1 MNSTAFFPSDGA
13 IKGTGGSQPGI
24 IHNKKTH
31 RKEKKAMKTLAE
43 IIQRLSEIRTEMEN
57 EDADIEALTRE
68 SQELLKAKEA
78 IESKN
83 KTRAATI
90 ALVEK
95 GLAGTPVSDEPD
107 DDDTRS
113 GTVPTINRDMRRSA
127 PPKEIDMNA
136 RSKRAKE
143 LVERGKFVI
152 SGAEQ
157 RAIILNGGHIATPTK
172 VSGINDIPGVV
183 SSIVDMVTVEDCTG
197 MDSDKV
203 AYQVTEA
210 TASAVTE
217 GVAPTTSEPTFNYV
231 TISPS
236 VWGLMAYVGEQIRNQ
251 SPLDYESKV
260 INEVRKALRKKAAEK
275 IKDAVYGSELADE
288 LQMTA
293 IGADTLRKIAFNYSA
308 DSIVDGNAVLFLN
321 KTDLIAFGDVR
332 GTNEK
337 KAVYEI
343 TADPANPNTGTIKD
357 GGLTVK
363 YCILPDCT
371 ALTGTT
377 NSSTTATKPTM
388 FYGNPYNIKLDL
400 FGGMKVG
407 VSEDYKFAE
416 GLLSV
421 RGTASFGVG
430 MVVSKGMML
439 ISLPKASG

>member
-13 IKGTGGSQPGI
+13 IKGTGGSQPGM

-68 SQELLKAKEA
+68 SQELLEAKAA

-83 KTRAATI
+83 QKRAATI

-107 DDDTRS
+107 DDETR
-113 GTVPTINRDMRRSA
+113 GVTMPTINRDMRRSV
-127 PPKEIDMNA
+127 PQEIDLSA

-217 GVAPTTSEPTFNYV
+217 GVAPITSEPTFNYV

-236 VWGLMAYVGEQIRNQ
+236 VLGLMAYVGEQIRNQ

-260 INEVRKALRKKAAEK
+260 INEVRKALRKRAAEI

-293 IGADTLRKIAFNYSA
+293 IGADTLRKIALNYSA
-308 DSIVDGNAVLFLN
+308 DSVVDGNAVLFLN

-371 ALTGTT
+371 PLTGTT

>member
-1 MNSTAFFPSDGA
+1 
-13 IKGTGGSQPGI
+13 
-24 IHNKKTH
+24 
-31 RKEKKAMKTLAE
+31 MKTLAE
-43 IIQRLSEIRTEMEN
+43 IIQRLGEIRNEMEN
-57 EDADIEALTRE
+57 DDADLDALTKE
-68 SQELLKAKEA
+68 TQELLEARAA
-78 IESKN
+78 IESRNQK
-83 KTRAATI
+83 RAAAI
-90 ALVEK
+90 ALVAQ
-95 GLAGTPVSDEPD
+95 GLEGTPVSDDPD
-107 DDDTRS
+107 DDEPRS
-113 GTVPTINRDMRRSA
+113 STAPTINRDMRRSV
-127 PPKEIDMNA
+127 PQEIDLTA

-143 LVERGKFVI
+143 LVERGKFVLT
-152 SGAEQ
+152 GAEQ
-157 RAIILNGGHIATPTK
+157 RAVILNGGHIATPTK

-197 MDSDKV
+197 MSSDLV
-203 AYQVTEA
+203 AYQATESSA
-210 TASAVTE
+210 AAVTE
-217 GVAPTTSEPTFNYV
+217 GSAPSTSEPTFNYI
-231 TISPS
+231 TIEPS

-260 INEVRKALRKKAAEK
+260 INSVRKALRKKAAEK
-275 IKDAVYGSELADE
+275 IKDAVYASTLADE

-321 KTDLIAFGDVR
+321 KTDLVAFGDVR

-430 MVVSKGMML
+430 MVVPKGMLL
-439 ISLPKASG
+439 ISLPKAS

>member
-43 IIQRLSEIRTEMEN
+43 IIQRLREIRTEMEN

-68 SQELLKAKEA
+68 SQELLEAKAA

-83 KTRAATI
+83 QKRAAAI
-90 ALVEK
+90 ALVAQ
-95 GLAGTPVSDEPD
+95 GLEGTPVSDEPD

-113 GTVPTINRDMRRSA
+113 GTVPTINRDMRRSV
-127 PPKEIDMNA
+127 PQEIDLSA

-197 MDSDKV
+197 MSADLV
-203 AYQVTEA
+203 AYQATES
-210 TASAVTE
+210 SAAAATE
-217 GVAPTTSEPTFNYV
+217 GSAPFTSEPTFNYV
-231 TISPS
+231 TIEPS
-236 VWGLMAYVGEQIRNQ
+236 VFGLMAYVGEQIRNQ

-260 INEVRKALRKKAAEK
+260 INAVRKALRKKAAEK
-275 IKDAVYGSELADE
+275 IKDAVYGSSLADE

-293 IGADTLRKIAFNYSA
+293 IGADTLRKIALNYSA
-308 DSIVDGNAVLFLN
+308 DSVVDGNAVLFLN

-377 NSSTTATKPTM
+377 NSSTTVTKPTM

-430 MVVSKGMML
+430 MVVPKGMML

>member
-1 MNSTAFFPSDGA
+1 
-13 IKGTGGSQPGI
+13 
-24 IHNKKTH
+24 
-31 RKEKKAMKTLAE
+31 MKTLAE
-43 IIQRLSEIRTEMEN
+43 IIQRLGEIRNEMEN
-57 EDADIEALTRE
+57 DDADLDALTRE
-68 SQELLKAKEA
+68 TQELLEARAA
-78 IESKN
+78 IESRN
-83 KTRAATI
+83 QQRAAAI
-90 ALVEK
+90 ALVAQ
-95 GLAGTPVSDEPD
+95 GLEGTPVSGEPD
-107 DDDTRS
+107 DDEPRS
-113 GTVPTINRDMRRSA
+113 GTAPTINRDMRRSV
-127 PPKEIDMNA
+127 PQEIDLTA

-143 LVERGKFVI
+143 LVERGKFVLT
-152 SGAEQ
+152 GAEQ
-157 RAIILNGGHIATPTK
+157 RAVILNGGHIATPTK

-197 MDSDKV
+197 MSADLV
-203 AYQVTEA
+203 AYQATESSA
-210 TASAVTE
+210 AAVTE
-217 GVAPTTSEPTFNYV
+217 GSAPSTSEPTFNYI
-231 TISPS
+231 TIEPS

-260 INEVRKALRKKAAEK
+260 INSVRKALRKKAAEK
-275 IKDAVYGSELADE
+275 IKDAVYASTLADE

-321 KTDLIAFGDVR
+321 KTDLVAFGDVR

-430 MVVSKGMML
+430 MVVPKGMLL
-439 ISLPKASG
+439 ISLPKAS